1 MEVISLQSG
10 SNGNCYFVQSGNVS
24 LVIDAGISGSAAENR
39 LREKGKN
46 IRSAQGLL
54 ITHDHRDHT
63 QSMGIYQ
70 RKFGLPIYIT
80 EPTFRAVH
88 RWCKLGRLADI
99 RHFNSGDS
107 LQFEQ
112 VSVHSIPTP
121 HDGADGVAY
130 VIEDGQHR
138 LGILTDLGHAFA
150 GLREVLQSLDA
161 VIIESNYDEQM
172 LEHGPYPQHL
182 KQRIRGPGGH
192 LSNREA
198 AELIRPAT
206 NRLQW
211 ACLCHLSQENNHPR
225 VALDTHREL
234 LGSNFPLH
242 ISGRYQ
248 ATDVLRLE

>member
-46 IRSAQGLL
+46 IRSARGLL

>member
-1 MEVISLQSG
+1 
-10 SNGNCYFVQSGNVS
+10 
-24 LVIDAGISGSAAENR
+24 
-39 LREKGKN
+39 
-46 IRSAQGLL
+46 
-54 ITHDHRDHT
+54 
-63 QSMGIYQ
+63 
-70 RKFGLPIYIT
+70 
-80 EPTFRAVH
+80 
-88 RWCKLGRLADI
+88 
-99 RHFNSGDS
+99 
-107 LQFEQ
+107 
-112 VSVHSIPTP
+112 
-121 HDGADGVAY
+121 

-150 GLREVLQSLDA
+150 GLREVLLSLDA

-172 LEHGPYPQHL
+172 LEQGPYPPHL

-192 LSNREA
+192 LSNLEA
-198 AELIRPAT
+198 ARLIQPAT

-234 LGSNFPLH
+234 LGSAFPLH